1 MSELMDLYQELILDH
16 NKKPRNF
23 GTLES
28 ASHHADGDNPLCGDK
43 IHLELSLEGDRV
55 DDVAF
60 EGAGCAISTA
70 SASLMTDAIRG
81 KSLPEVHALSKAVR
95 RMLKGEEPE
104 TTADLPDL
112 GKLEA
117 LSGVKAYPMRVKCA
131 TLPWHTLE
139 AALENPGD
147 VVSTEA

>member
-23 GTLES
+23 GTLDS

-43 IHLELSLEGDRV
+43 IHLELSLEGDRIR
-55 DDVAF
+55 DVAF
-60 EGAGCAISTA
+60 KGAGCAISTA

-81 KSLPEVHALSKAVR
+81 KTRQEIHALSTAVR
-95 RMLKGEEPE
+95 TMLKGEEPE
-104 TTADLPDL
+104 ATADPLDL

-117 LSGVKAYPMRVKCA
+117 LSGVRAYPMRVKCA

-139 AALENPGD
+139 AALKNPGD